1 MRKFYFCEN
10 TQIQPPPILKNI
22 SFEVYSFV
30 NSDVFFHF
38 IAENAGNILESIML
52 QHASPKQNILCDSK
66 QWSSRDD
73 RNMKQT
79 ASMIEKNRK

>member
-1 MRKFYFCEN
+1 MKTRKSNRRPY
-10 TQIQPPPILKNI
+10 LKT
-22 SFEVYSFV
+22 SALKCSFV
-30 NSDVFFHF
+30 NLDVFFHF
-38 IAENAGNILESIML
+38 IAENVGNILESIML